1 MKRPHLLLIAFAAA
15 LASSIAQD
23 AAPLNTN
30 SILKELDQVDTLAKN
45 QVSSRRSAALS
56 KIQTASGSGT
66 SAVELYLQAL
76 EATKFADAEKHP
88 EFVKWRL
95 KKDADYLRS
104 NQFQTAAQ
112 LQLRYLTLA
121 LQRSEQNDAFA
132 QIAPCM
138 AYLND
143 LSIATIGLFSQNQNA
158 PKTTSSA
165 STEKAV
171 QEANSLIKQSLNNSE
186 VVKWLEIDDLLPDG
200 KDFASSPGSYEAIIE
215 SNVRVPLRAKN
226 DPRLP
231 GTWDMQIKFNADL
244 TTSTGSQ
251 QQADDFNKARLPE
264 LLFKKAQDTALI
276 GHPNRAISE
285 IMDLIHRYPTNPDVK
300 DWVKAARDLLSNA
313 NTAPLAVNSTA
324 AATNPAATPVQSTN
338 AQSPVSG
345 QSAPA
350 THK

>member
-1 MKRPHLLLIAFAAA
+1 MKYPQLFLIVLAATFG
-15 LASSIAQD
+15 STVAQD
-23 AAPLNTN
+23 APLNTN
-30 SILKELDQVDTLAKN
+30 SILKELDQVDATAKN

-56 KIQTASGSGT
+56 KIQSASSSSS

-76 EATKFADAEKHP
+76 DATKYGDKHSDFVEWRQKNAE
-88 EFVKWRL
+88 F
-95 KKDADYLRS
+95 LRS

-132 QIAPCM
+132 QIPLCM

-143 LSIATIGLFSQNQNA
+143 LSVASTGQFSHNQNA

-171 QEANSLIKQSLNNSE
+171 QEANSLIKQSLNDTA

-200 KDFASSPGSYEAIIE
+200 KDFASSPGSYETIIE
-215 SNVRVPLRAKN
+215 KNVRVPLRAKN

-231 GTWDMQIKFNADL
+231 GTWDLQMKFIADL
-244 TTSTGSQ
+244 ATSTGSQ
-251 QQADDFNKARLPE
+251 QQADDFNKNRLPD

-276 GHPNRAISE
+276 GHPNRAISD
-285 IMDLIHRYPTNPDVK
+285 IMALIHRYPGNPDVK
-300 DWVKAARDLLSNA
+300 DWVKAARDLLPKV
-313 NTAPLAVNSTA
+313 TPLPAASPSASATTNSPTTTVP
-324 AATNPAATPVQSTN
+324 ATNPPVTSPTAPSQPVPTN
-338 AQSPVSG
+338 P
-345 QSAPA
+345 
-350 THK
+350 